1 MLIKKYIW
9 KSFLNTV
16 GYMVSNCMSTKKIFQ
31 FSVLLLLFAIGHSA
45 LAQSLSEKA
54 RKHIFKGE
62 INRQGKA
69 VGCHHILAI
78 NEYKT
83 SQLVE
88 GTRKDGPNG
97 LFKAKVKV
105 KNGSGKWIAKV
116 SNGGYST
123 FYPESWSEE
132 KTEKEILQA
141 FKNKRKVNGDLWEGK
156 SSEGIII
163 QMYLRDDDSIASAFP
178 KDWSR

>member
-1 MLIKKYIW
+1 LKTLRYPFV
-9 KSFLNTV
+9 FLV
-16 GYMVSNCMSTKKIFQ
+16 A
-31 FSVLLLLFAIGHSA
+31 LAIGHSSI
-45 LAQSLSEKA
+45 AQTLSEKA
-54 RKHIFKGE
+54 KRHIFKGE

-69 VGCHHILAI
+69 VGCHHIRAI

-83 SQLVE
+83 SQIVE
-88 GTRKDGPNG
+88 GTRKNGPNG

-105 KNGSGKWIAKV
+105 KNGNGKWVAKV
-116 SNGGYST
+116 SNQGYST

-132 KTEKEILQA
+132 KTEKEILHA
-141 FKNKRKVNGDLWEGK
+141 FGNKRKVNGDLWEGK

-178 KDWSR
+178 KDWTR

>member
-1 MLIKKYIW
+1 MISYR
-9 KSFLNTV
+9 
-16 GYMVSNCMSTKKIFQ
+16 MSTKRTFR
-31 FSVLLLLFAIGHSA
+31 FSVFLLLLVVGHSA
-45 LAQSLSEKA
+45 FTQSLSEKA

-62 INRQGKA
+62 INRKEKA

-83 SQLVE
+83 SQIVE
-88 GTRKDGPNG
+88 GTRKNGPNG

-132 KTEKEILQA
+132 KTEKEILHA

-163 QMYLRDDDSIASAFP
+163 QMYLKNDDSIASAFP
-178 KDWSR
+178 KDWTR

>member
-1 MLIKKYIW
+1 MKTFRY
-9 KSFLNTV
+9 SFVFL
-16 GYMVSNCMSTKKIFQ
+16 F
-31 FSVLLLLFAIGHSA
+31 VLAIGHSSI
-45 LAQSLSEKA
+45 AQTLSEKA
-54 RKHIFKGE
+54 KRHIFKGE

-88 GTRKDGPNG
+88 GSRKNGPNG

-105 KNGSGKWIAKV
+105 KNGNGKWVAKV
-116 SNGGYST
+116 SNQGYST
-123 FYPESWSEE
+123 FYPESWSEK
-132 KTEKEILQA
+132 KTEKEILYA
-141 FKNKRKVNGDLWEGK
+141 FANKRKVNGDLWEGK

-163 QMYLRDDDSIASAFP
+163 QMYLKDNNSIASAFP
-178 KDWSR
+178 KDWTR

>member
-1 MLIKKYIW
+1 MHTKNLHYLFI
-9 KSFLNTV
+9 FLLAFAV
-16 GYMVSNCMSTKKIFQ
+16 GHL
-31 FSVLLLLFAIGHSA
+31 SV
-45 LAQSLSEKA
+45 AQTLSEKA
-54 RKHIFKGE
+54 KKHIFKGE

-69 VGCHHILAI
+69 VGCHHTLAI

-88 GTRKDGPNG
+88 GTRKNGPNG

-105 KNGSGKWIAKV
+105 KNGNGKWVAKV
-116 SNGGYST
+116 SNQGYST

-132 KTEKEILQA
+132 KTEKEILHA
-141 FKNKRKVNGDLWEGK
+141 FSNKRKVNGDLWEGK

-163 QMYLRDDDSIASAFP
+163 QMYLKDDDTIASAFP
-178 KDWSR
+178 KDWTR